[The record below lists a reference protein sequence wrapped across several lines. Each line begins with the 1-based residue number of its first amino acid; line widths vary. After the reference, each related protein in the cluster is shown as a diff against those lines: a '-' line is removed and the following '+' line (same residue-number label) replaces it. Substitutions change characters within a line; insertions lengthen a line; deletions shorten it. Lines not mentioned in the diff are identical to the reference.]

1 MSTNERTTAD
11 VRADGPPVVH
21 KGPTG
26 HTTVVV
32 LDPRGDAKH
41 GELPA
46 TWRPLAEDVDVV
58 WLRLP
63 TMLRDGRDPR
73 SVVDD
78 LDREGRTLHLVGCGE
93 AALLAL
99 SLAKRH
105 ESAARSL
112 VLVDPPW
119 PSTDVSTARAAVGD
133 IALDVSQVETGPG
146 AALPI
151 GHPDVVRAV
160 LQALV
165 SGDLW
170 PDGSPRDG
178 DTAPRL
184 PGAESLLVEALQA
197 ARLRIGALLDSL
209 GGNGTQEG

>member
-26 HTTVVV
+26 RTAVVV
-32 LDPRGDAKH
+32 LDPLGDAKH

-46 TWRPLAEDVDVV
+46 TWRSLAEDVDVV

-63 TMLRDGRDPR
+63 TMLRDGGDAR
-73 SVVDD
+73 SVLED
-78 LDREGRTLHLVGCGE
+78 LEREGRTLHLVGCGD

-99 SLAKRH
+99 SLARRH
-105 ESAARSL
+105 ESTARSL

-119 PSTDVSTARAAVGD
+119 PSTDVSMAREVVGD
-133 IALDVSQVETGPG
+133 IALDVRQVETGPD

-170 PDGSPRDG
+170 PNHSSRD
-178 DTAPRL
+178 DDSAPRL
-184 PGAESLLVEALQA
+184 PGAESLLVDAWQA
-197 ARLRIGALLDSL
+197 ARLRIGALLDGL
-209 GGNGTQEG
+209 GGNGTHEG

>member
-1 MSTNERTTAD
+1 VSTNERTTAD
-11 VRADGPPVVH
+11 IRADGPPVVQ

-26 HTTVVV
+26 QTAVVV
-32 LDPRGDAKH
+32 LDPLGDAKH

-46 TWRPLAEDVDVV
+46 TWRSLAEDVDVV

-63 TMLRDGRDPR
+63 TMLRDGSDAR

-78 LDREGRTLHLVGCGE
+78 LDRAGRTLHIVGCCE

-99 SLAKRH
+99 TLARKH
-105 ESAARSL
+105 ESAVRSL

-119 PSTDVSTARAAVGD
+119 PPGDKGIVRDFIGDLPLPVSEVA
-133 IALDVSQVETGPG
+133 TGPDE
-146 AALPI
+146 ALPI
-151 GHPDVVRAV
+151 GHPEVVRAV

-170 PDGSPRDG
+170 PDGPRPDAES
-178 DTAPRL
+178 APRL
-184 PGAESLLVEALQA
+184 PGAESLLSEAWQA
-197 ARLRIGALLDSL
+197 ARTRLAGLLETL
-209 GGNGTQEG
+209 GGERNR